1 MYKAMLVD
9 DEYMILEGLKQII
22 PWNEL
27 GFEIVKTAKRAQ
39 EALDYLEENEV
50 DLLIT
55 DVTMPK
61 MTGIDLVKEIRKFKP
76 ELSII
81 ILSGYQEFTYVKQGL
96 ELGVKGYLVK
106 PVNKEELEQKVVQIR
121 DDLEQEARMGTQ
133 KELYYETMIHR
144 WLNDELNEDEFFTF
158 LKEVKEPLQK
168 SYSVIIINQA
178 NTTIDLSKY
187 TKDHNQPFIIQNENE
202 TTFQTV
208 IVYQGMRNE
217 LNLFVKGIEEQLKG
231 QVFKIILGESVSEWE
246 NVYESYEKSK
256 KLLLFQEFYGDKE
269 AAQMV
274 VSLTDLEAE
283 EEKLHFLSF
292 NKALMIGDMATI
304 QEELHHIYQQM
315 TEFRYTPEN
324 VRHVTFLLFTD
335 IYRQFPSLDKD
346 IYDDT
351 LEKIHHSSSMLELK
365 NWLDDIL
372 DSIYDNPAVSRRY
385 SDLVKS
391 AIDIIS
397 SDYPKDLSLK
407 TVAETLHINPV
418 YLGQLFKKETERS
431 FSQFLNQTRIKKG
444 QYLLLNS
451 NKPINEVGYDIG
463 YNNPTYFFK
472 MFRKLNGLTPKEFR
486 EKYLQNYHSFE
497 EE

>member
-22 PWNEL
+22 SWNEL
-27 GFEIVKTAKRAQ
+27 GFEVVKTAKRGQ
-39 EALDYLEENEV
+39 EALDYLKENDI

-61 MTGIDLVKEIRKFKP
+61 MTGIELVREIRKFKP
-76 ELSII
+76 DLSII
-81 ILSGYQEFTYVKQGL
+81 ILSGYQEFSYVKQGL

-106 PVNKEELEQKVVQIR
+106 PVNKDELEQKVIQIR
-121 DDLEQEARMGTQ
+121 DDLIQDARMGTQ
-133 KELYYETMIHR
+133 KELYYDTMVQR
-144 WLNDELNEDEFFTF
+144 WLNDELNEDEFLNFIKE
-158 LKEVKEPLQK
+158 LKIPLTP
-168 SYSVIIINQA
+168 SYSVIIVNQA
-178 NTTIDLSKY
+178 NNPVDLSEYVKSQQ
-187 TKDHNQPFIIQNENE
+187 QPFMVQTENLS
-202 TTFQTV
+202 TYQTV
-208 IVYQGMRNE
+208 IIYQGMRNE
-217 LNLFVKGIEEQLKG
+217 LNLFVKGIEEELRG
-231 QVFKIILGESVSEWE
+231 QTFKIILGESVTEWE
-246 NVYESYEKSK
+246 NVYESFEKSK

-269 AAQMV
+269 ASQMV
-274 VSLTDLEAE
+274 VSLTDTE
-283 EEKLHFLSF
+283 EEVEKLHFLSF

-304 QEELHHIYQQM
+304 KDELHGIYQQM
-315 TEFRYTPEN
+315 AEFRYTPEN

-335 IYRQFPSLDKD
+335 IYRQFPSLDKE

-351 LEKIHHSSSMLELK
+351 LKKIHHSSSMKELK
-365 NWLDDIL
+365 QWLDQIL
-372 DSIYDNPAVSRRY
+372 DSIYDNPAVSKRY

-391 AIDIIS
+391 AIHIIS
-397 SDYPKDLSLK
+397 TDYQKDLSLK
-407 TVAETLHINPV
+407 SVAEVLHINPV

-486 EKYLQNYHSFE
+486 EKYLQNYQSFE
-497 EE
+497 E

>member
-1 MYKAMLVD
+1 
-9 DEYMILEGLKQII
+9 
-22 PWNEL
+22 
-27 GFEIVKTAKRAQ
+27 
-39 EALDYLEENEV
+39 
-50 DLLIT
+50 
-55 DVTMPK
+55 
-61 MTGIDLVKEIRKFKP
+61 
-76 ELSII
+76 
-81 ILSGYQEFTYVKQGL
+81 
-96 ELGVKGYLVK
+96 
-106 PVNKEELEQKVVQIR
+106 
-121 DDLEQEARMGTQ
+121 
-133 KELYYETMIHR
+133 
-144 WLNDELNEDEFFTF
+144 
-158 LKEVKEPLQK
+158 
-168 SYSVIIINQA
+168 
-178 NTTIDLSKY
+178 
-187 TKDHNQPFIIQNENE
+187 
-202 TTFQTV
+202 
-208 IVYQGMRNE
+208 
-217 LNLFVKGIEEQLKG
+217 
-231 QVFKIILGESVSEWE
+231 
-246 NVYESYEKSK
+246 
-256 KLLLFQEFYGDKE
+256 
-269 AAQMV
+269 
-274 VSLTDLEAE
+274 
-283 EEKLHFLSF
+283 
-292 NKALMIGDMATI
+292 
-304 QEELHHIYQQM
+304 M

-351 LEKIHHSSSMLELK
+351 LKKIHHSSSMLELK

-497 EE
+497 EK